1 MEEEIKTIHKK
12 IVRILEILEKQKDI
26 DFQLKEQTTYNL
38 VEHIYG
44 KVSKIVENANLP
56 SILTTEKQKE
66 E

>member
-12 IVRILEILEKQKDI
+12 IDRILEILEKQKDL
-26 DFQLKEQTTYNL
+26 DFQLKEHTTYNL
-38 VEHIYG
+38 IEYIH
-44 KVSKIVENANLP
+44 KNVSNIMKNANLP